1 MQQLIDLMGAA
12 GGQAAL
18 GPIAQRVGLTPQ
30 QTQVAMQAL
39 LPALAGGMKK
49 QVQAGNADALQHP
62 QSATIVD
69 RPETLGGDE
78 AIQHGNAVLGQ
89 LFGSKDVSRTVASH
103 ASQQTGIDADKLKL
117 LLPIL
122 ATLATGAIAKQAGGA
137 SGGLGGLLGGLV
149 GAATLSTAA
158 PRKGAAGGLAG
169 MLDLDGDGNP
179 LDDIMGMAG
188 KVIGGRR

>member
-1 MQQLIDLMGAA
+1 MQQLIDLMGGA

-18 GPIAQRVGLTPQ
+18 GPIAQRVGLTPE
-30 QTQVAMQAL
+30 QTQAAMQAL

-62 QSATIVD
+62 RSATIVD
-69 RPETLGGDE
+69 RPEALGGDE

-103 ASQQTGIDADKLKL
+103 ASQQTGIGADKLKL

-122 ATLATGAIAKQAGGA
+122 ATLATGAMAKQAGGA
-137 SGGLGGLLGGLV
+137 GGGLGGLLGGLA
-149 GAATLSTAA
+149 GAATGGTAA
-158 PRKGAAGGLAG
+158 PQPRRAGGLAG